1 MLVGKRRRS
10 NRLAALAAAVGASSL
25 ALVGLGAQPA
35 AADSGSGPSAA
46 IVTPLLKT
54 MDFGDAVGMPLLCAA
69 ASSILASAST
79 QTSTLVT
86 TLNSQCLTLSQ
97 QGHAYLQ
104 QAIANSSAL
113 AGINP
118 VVNPVL
124 AGLAN
129 GLQSLGSTSGSSLA
143 PLGPFIAGS
152 GNIVAFYEGS

>member
-1 MLVGKRRRS
+1 MVVGSRRRWD
-10 NRLAALAAAVGASSL
+10 RLAAVLAAASVSSL
-25 ALVGLGAQPA
+25 AMVGLAVQPA
-35 AADSGSGPSAA
+35 MADSGSGSSAA

-54 MDFGDAVGMPLLCAA
+54 MDFGDSVGMPLLCAA

-86 TLNSQCLTLSQ
+86 TLNSQCLTISQ
-97 QGHAYLQ
+97 QGHGYLQ
-104 QAIANSSAL
+104 QAIAASSSL

-118 VVNPVL
+118 AANPAI

-129 GLQSLGSTSGSSLA
+129 GLQTLGSTSGGSLA

-152 GNIVAFYEGS
+152 ANIVAFYEGS